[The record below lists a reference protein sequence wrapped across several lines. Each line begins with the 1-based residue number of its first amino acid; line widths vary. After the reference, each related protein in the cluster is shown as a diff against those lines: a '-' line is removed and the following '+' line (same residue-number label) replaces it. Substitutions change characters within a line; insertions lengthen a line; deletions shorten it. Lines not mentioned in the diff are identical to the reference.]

1 MKSASEEELQRRR
14 KGREGGYSLVHV
26 SSGGC
31 SAGLYH
37 SVMAGHEIESEAGV
51 CKKKILATGCRDFLP
66 PSPLPSP
73 KHLNLAFNLG
83 CLGDLKL

>member
-51 CKKKILATGCRDFLP
+51 CKKKKNIGDRVQRFFA
-66 PSPLPSP
+66 
-73 KHLNLAFNLG
+73 AFAVAVA
-83 CLGDLKL
+83 